1 MHKLQN
7 GSQVSERPQRKPLV
21 GLGGY
26 FSESNDQGAPS
37 YPGQD
42 WFNDCTD
49 EFINALDEMGITYD
63 QEQLDHLARAFAAV
77 RSQEWNANVNYGI
90 GQEVVRN
97 NLRYIARAAS
107 GPDNGGAITP
117 ENNSGSTWDL
127 VLPKAYSTTDTSNKW
142 IKIAEIIKTSSVF
155 EYLNLEVIGASDRA
169 GQSRFSADVYISE
182 QSASISVSVI
192 PKSLGLLNPEIYIRT
207 PEVGV
212 YELWI
217 LTKTSVASPLTIM
230 QKSRSLRV
238 STLVGVLN
246 ITNTVPTGTTLV
258 PYDTGYQFASIPIG
272 MEVAFDTPPP
282 TNDPRFRFVKLTHND
297 AYNTGLLT
305 SQTLSGSAP
314 ELVST
319 AVISAAQ
326 SPINGQTID
335 MINTMGTFIRPGVA
349 AGVRQLS
356 ENRSH
361 AHALGVA
368 DSPAPGG
375 GSAAEGFG
383 PIDSFPLTN
392 ADGGSESRP
401 YNISRVF
408 YKRIY

>member
-7 GSQVSERPQRKPLV
+7 GSQVSVRPQRKPLV

-107 GPDNGGAITP
+107 GPDNGGAVMPTNDAKIWHP
-117 ENNSGSTWDL
+117 
-127 VLPKAYSTTDTSNKW
+127 VLPSAYSERDESSW
-142 IKIAEIIKTSSVF
+142 VKIAVVNGVQ
-155 EYLNLEVIGASDRA
+155 NLGGGGDFLSLEFIGWSDF
-169 GQSRFSADVYISE
+169 GYTNRFSADIMVVERDDAFSAIVSPKTLGI
-182 QSASISVSVI
+182 QSPTFYKKRVSA
-192 PKSLGLLNPEIYIRT
+192 NNF
-207 PEVGV
+207 
-212 YELWI
+212 ELWVKLNSTYPCPI
-217 LTKTSVASPLTIM
+217 TVIR
-230 QKSRSLRV
+230 KSRSRYSGTIAGILEKA
-238 STLVGVLN
+238 T
-246 ITNTVPTGTTLV
+246 TEPTGLTLV

-282 TNDPRFRFVKLTHND
+282 TNDPRFRFVKLTYND

-335 MINTMGTFIRPGVA
+335 MINTMGTFIRPGVT
-349 AGVRQLS
+349 AGVRKSSQNKAHTHS
-356 ENRSH
+356 EH
-361 AHALGVA
+361 GAGQAEQV
-368 DSPAPGG
+368 GG
-375 GSAAEGFG
+375 GGIAVLRFVTGTTGVS
-383 PIDSFPLTN
+383 
-392 ADGGSESRP
+392 GGDEANP
-401 YNISRVF
+401 YCLSRVF

>member
-7 GSQVSERPQRKPLV
+7 GSQVSVRPQRKPLV

-127 VLPKAYSTTDTSNKW
+127 VLPQAYSTTDTQTDWLRLALVVGDNNGAGDFLS
-142 IKIAEIIKTSSVF
+142 
-155 EYLNLEVIGASDRA
+155 LEVIGGSDF
-169 GQSRFSADVYISE
+169 GVNTRFSADIMIAE
-182 QSASISVSVI
+182 RAGSAQVI
-192 PKSLGLLNPEIYIRT
+192 VTPKTLGLTNPEFYIKSPSANT
-207 PEVGV
+207 
-212 YELWI
+212 YELWMKR
-217 LTKTSVASPLTIM
+217 LTDFSSPVTVVR
-230 QKSRSLRV
+230 KSRSRYSATVAGIL
-238 STLVGVLN
+238 S
-246 ITNTVPTGTTLV
+246 ITNTAPTGITLV
-258 PYDTGYQFASIPIG
+258 PYDTGYQFAAIPIG

-282 TNDPRFRFVKLTHND
+282 TNDPRFRFVKLTYND

-319 AVISAAQ
+319 AVISDTR
-326 SPINGQTID
+326 SPINGQTISL
-335 MINTMGTFIRPGVA
+335 INTMGTFIRPGVT
-349 AGVRQLS
+349 AGVRQIS
-356 ENRSH
+356 GNKSH
-361 AHALGVA
+361 AHPLASSTYNV
-368 DSPAPGG
+368 APGG
-375 GSAAEGFG
+375 GATVLTASGSGANT
-383 PIDSFPLTN
+383 LTN
-392 ADGGSESRP
+392 GDNESKP
-401 YNISRVF
+401 YNESRVF

>member
-1 MHKLQN
+1 MHRLQN
-7 GSQVSERPQRKPLV
+7 GSQVSVRPPRKPLV

-217 LTKTSVASPLTIM
+217 LTKTSVASPLTII

-282 TNDPRFRFVKLTHND
+282 TNDP
-297 AYNTGLLT
+297 
-305 SQTLSGSAP
+305 
-314 ELVST
+314 
-319 AVISAAQ
+319 
-326 SPINGQTID
+326 
-335 MINTMGTFIRPGVA
+335 
-349 AGVRQLS
+349 
-356 ENRSH
+356 
-361 AHALGVA
+361 
-368 DSPAPGG
+368 
-375 GSAAEGFG
+375 
-383 PIDSFPLTN
+383 
-392 ADGGSESRP
+392 
-401 YNISRVF
+401 
-408 YKRIY
+408 